1 MSALHGVSDTGGTR
15 PPVVPSLT
23 ILLVDDEP
31 SMVKA
36 LTALLRRDGH
46 SVDTA
51 ANGQLALVQLQER
64 PYDLILSDLRMPEL
78 DGAGLYRALEQHAS
92 PLCRRF
98 IVLTGDSLSPETE
111 AFVVQS
117 GVQRLTKPFTAAE
130 VRRVIQQ
137 VLQAG

>member
-1 MSALHGVSDTGGTR
+1 MSALHGASDSGGTR
-15 PPVVPSLT
+15 PAVPSLA

-51 ANGQLALVQLQER
+51 TNGQLALAQLQER

-78 DGAGLYRALEQHAS
+78 DGPGLYRALAQHA
-92 PLCRRF
+92 PQLCQRF
-98 IVLTGDSLSPETE
+98 IVLTGDSLSPETL
-111 AFVVQS
+111 AFVAQS

>member
-1 MSALHGVSDTGGTR
+1 MSALHGASDSGSTR
-15 PPVVPSLT
+15 PAVPSLA

-51 ANGQLALVQLQER
+51 ANGQLALAQLQER
-64 PYDLILSDLRMPEL
+64 PYDLILSDLRMPEM
-78 DGAGLYRALEQHAS
+78 DGPSLYQAMAQHA
-92 PLCRRF
+92 PQLCRRF
-98 IVLTGDSLSPETE
+98 IVLTGDSLSPETL
-111 AFVVQS
+111 AFVAQS
-117 GVQRLTKPFTAAE
+117 GVRRLTKPFTAAE
-130 VRRVIQQ
+130 VRRAIQQ